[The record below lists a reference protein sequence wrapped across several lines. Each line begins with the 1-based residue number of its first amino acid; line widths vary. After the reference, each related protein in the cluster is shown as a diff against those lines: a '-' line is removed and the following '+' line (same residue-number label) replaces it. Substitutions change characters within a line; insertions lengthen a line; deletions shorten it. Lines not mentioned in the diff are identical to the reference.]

1 MAVLVVSCLSAIVGL
16 IYIGYVKSTKHLTL
30 TQTVRNVETEVKLEV
45 DLMLRGGTS
54 STPSVDTGEA
64 ITGEIT
70 CDEYVRSLAQK
81 YSHLRNLYDGSPMIT
96 LWHGWRVFQKRG
108 KVRITCYK
116 VHKGTT
122 VSGSHCPLSKSGIR
136 VDTYFTDCGAACNSD
151 QCTIANKDCSNLNK
165 KAKTEFEK
173 YETNELFGVVLPIK
187 GTNILDWDGMSE
199 TAAPR
204 RTGRLPPERTRL
216 LGWLRAAVQDEPDQ
230 FSRKLRSFRD
240 RDGCFNLRSAFASIW
255 RIRSRV
261 TLNC

>member
-1 MAVLVVSCLSAIVGL
+1 MKHTNGFSLVETLVTVLVVSCLSAIGGL
-16 IYIGYVKSTKHLTL
+16 IYIEYLESAKHSTL

-45 DLMLRGGTS
+45 DHILQGGTS

-81 YSHLRNLYDGSPMIT
+81 YSQLRNPYDGSPMIT
-96 LWHGWRVFQKRG
+96 LWDGWRTFQKRG

-151 QCTIANKDCSNLNK
+151 QCTVSNKD
-165 KAKTEFEK
+165 
-173 YETNELFGVVLPIK
+173 
-187 GTNILDWDGMSE
+187 
-199 TAAPR
+199 
-204 RTGRLPPERTRL
+204 
-216 LGWLRAAVQDEPDQ
+216 
-230 FSRKLRSFRD
+230 
-240 RDGCFNLRSAFASIW
+240 
-255 RIRSRV
+255 
-261 TLNC
+261 